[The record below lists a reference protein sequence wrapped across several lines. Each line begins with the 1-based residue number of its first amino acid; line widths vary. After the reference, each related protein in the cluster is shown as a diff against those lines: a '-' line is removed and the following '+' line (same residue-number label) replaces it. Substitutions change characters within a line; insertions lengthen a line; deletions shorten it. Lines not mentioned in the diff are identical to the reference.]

1 MPSVLNTDADGY
13 LFLLI
18 PDYAEYLPEQDL
30 LPEQLTF
37 AGGRAIYSFPEQ
49 VHVGDFLLC

>member
-1 MPSVLNTDADGY
+1 MPCGLNADADGY

-37 AGGRAIYSFPEQ
+37 AGGWAVHSFPER
-49 VHVGDFLLC
+49 VPVGDFLLR

>member
-1 MPSVLNTDADGY
+1 MPCVLNADADGY

-18 PDYAEYLPEQDL
+18 PDYAKYLPEQDL

-37 AGGRAIYSFPEQ
+37 AGGRAAYSFPEQ
-49 VHVGDFLLC
+49 VLVGDFLLR